1 MLKPY
6 HAYARLARAS
16 DRMPWRGRLFG
27 VGTDRPGIEIVDM
40 HDSFTLALFADGSIV
55 PADPPAT
62 PSSSGPAPLAPAPA
76 RADH

>member
-6 HAYARLARAS
+6 HAYARLARAA

-27 VGTDRPGIEIVDM
+27 VGTDHPGFEIVDL
-40 HDSFTLALFADGSIV
+40 HDSFTLALIADGSIV
-55 PADPPAT
+55 LADPPAT
-62 PSSSGPAPLAPAPA
+62 SSSSAPLPAPAPP